1 MKSGSARGVFAG
13 SLRLLFRNPAI
24 VVPGLVIG
32 AVAALVSA
40 VLQPAQPL
48 DSNIFSRLLQGLVQL
63 VASILSIAYT
73 TGMADAA
80 WRDGRAQFSDGAR
93 AFRRDA
99 GHVFVA
105 MLALLAIGF
114 VAAVAAPY
122 TIGLSL
128 LVYMFFCIYT
138 MAAAVI
144 GERAGFFAVRESV
157 QIAFARPAT
166 TLLVVAGIVAIAFAM
181 GLFAEFLERT
191 PLAGPLVSG
200 VVVQA
205 VIAYATLV
213 VVGEYRALSLAK
225 GAP

>member
-80 WRDGRAQFSDGAR
+80 WRDGRTCR
-93 AFRRDA
+93 
-99 GHVFVA
+99 
-105 MLALLAIGF
+105 I
-114 VAAVAAPY
+114 
-122 TIGLSL
+122 
-128 LVYMFFCIYT
+128 
-138 MAAAVI
+138 
-144 GERAGFFAVRESV
+144 
-157 QIAFARPAT
+157 
-166 TLLVVAGIVAIAFAM
+166 
-181 GLFAEFLERT
+181 
-191 PLAGPLVSG
+191 
-200 VVVQA
+200 
-205 VIAYATLV
+205 
-213 VVGEYRALSLAK
+213 
-225 GAP
+225 